1 MSSTSR
7 AGGLH
12 RGAILALVCGAGF
25 MVSLDIAVV
34 NVALPSIQADLGVA
48 QSDLQWVVI
57 TYGLLLGGSLL
68 LGGRAADLFGRRR
81 MLALGMTLFT
91 AASLGAALSDSLAPL
106 VAFRGIQGFGGAL
119 SVPAAISILASTFT
133 EGAERNKALALFGAA
148 GGSAA
153 SIGVMMSGIL
163 TSGPGWRWIFLIN
176 LPIGVAMVALV
187 LRYIPRGAPT
197 RRGQTD
203 VLGAITVTAG
213 LMAVV
218 YAINKSVDNGWT
230 SRTTSGFL
238 AAGIAL
244 LALFVAVERRSAS
257 PLVPLGVFRRR
268 TLTTAN
274 VVAVLAFGGF
284 FATIFQ
290 ASLFMQQVLQYSAL
304 RTGLAYLAI
313 AGTAVV
319 IAAGIAARVVGRLG
333 AGVALAIGQAISAV
347 GMLLLARAPADAAYW
362 TDLFPGFVAVG
373 VGIGFAGMAAQVAA
387 FIGVEEHNSGL
398 AGGIIETSR
407 EIGGALG
414 TAIVATAAIARADEA
429 LARLGE
435 GATAGAQAVALAEGF
450 QRGALVV
457 AGINVAAALAA
468 GFLLRPAERAAG
480 RTNPADP
487 APDTAAVPVGAAD
500 AAVTGAGR

>member
-1 MSSTSR
+1 MSSTRSVSR
-7 AGGLH
+7 PGAAGPAGGLN

-25 MVSLDIAVV
+25 MVSLDIAIV
-34 NVALPSIQADLGVA
+34 NVALPSIQADLDLV

-81 MLALGMTLFT
+81 MLALGMSVFT
-91 AASLGAALSDSLAPL
+91 AASLGAALSGDLAPL
-106 VAFRGIQGFGGAL
+106 VVFRGLQGLGGAL
-119 SVPAAISILASTFT
+119 TVPAAISILASTFT
-133 EGAERNKALALFGAA
+133 EGAERNKALAIFGAA

-153 SIGVMMSGIL
+153 SVGVMMSGIL

-187 LRYIPRGAPT
+187 LRYIPRSAPT
-197 RRGQTD
+197 HRGHTD
-203 VLGAITVTAG
+203 VLGAVTVTAG

-218 YAINKSVDNGWT
+218 YAINRSVDNGWT
-230 SRTTSGFL
+230 SGSTLGFL
-238 AAGIAL
+238 AAGAAL
-244 LALFVAVERRSAS
+244 LVLFVAVERRSAS
-257 PLVPLGVFRRR
+257 PLVPLGMFRRR

-274 VVAVLAFGGF
+274 VVAVLAFGAF

-304 RTGLAYLAI
+304 RTGAAYLAI

-319 IAAGIAARVVGRLG
+319 VAAGIAARVVGRLG
-333 AGVALAIGQAISAV
+333 AGVALTIGQAVSAG

-373 VGIGFAGMAAQVAA
+373 IGIGFAGMAAQVAA

-414 TAIVATAAIARADEA
+414 TAIVATAAIARADEV
-429 LARLGE
+429 LARVGPD
-435 GATAGAQAVALAEGF
+435 GQGIALAEGF

-468 GFLLRPAERAAG
+468 GLLLRPAERAAG
-480 RTNPADP
+480 RTGST
-487 APDTAAVPVGAAD
+487 PDDTPEVSAELVA
-500 AAVTGAGR
+500 